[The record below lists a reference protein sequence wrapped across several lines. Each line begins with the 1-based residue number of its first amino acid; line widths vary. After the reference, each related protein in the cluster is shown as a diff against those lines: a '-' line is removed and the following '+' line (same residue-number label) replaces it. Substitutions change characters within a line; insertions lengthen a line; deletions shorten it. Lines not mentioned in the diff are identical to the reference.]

1 MSRVDFYVLS
11 EDGPD
16 VRLRFACRLAEKAV
30 DQGHR
35 VYVQTESHA
44 EAQRLDELL
53 WTFSDRSFLA
63 HEVANGTPPSH
74 ERVMVMLGEADAP
87 VTHRQL
93 LINLTDRLPGDLSV
107 YERIAEI
114 VDIDPERKRLSRERY
129 KQYRERGCA
138 LESHNL

>member
-11 EDGPD
+11 EESPD
-16 VRLRFACRLAEKAV
+16 ARIRFACRLAEKAV
-30 DQGHR
+30 DQGQR
-35 VYVQTESHA
+35 VYLQTASSA

-63 HEVANGTPPSH
+63 HEVANGNAPSH
-74 ERVMVMLGEADAP
+74 ERVMVLLGDTEAP
-87 VTHRQL
+87 PTHRQV
-93 LINLTDRLPGDLSV
+93 LINLAERLPSDLDAF
-107 YERIAEI
+107 ERIAEI

-138 LESHNL
+138 LETHNL